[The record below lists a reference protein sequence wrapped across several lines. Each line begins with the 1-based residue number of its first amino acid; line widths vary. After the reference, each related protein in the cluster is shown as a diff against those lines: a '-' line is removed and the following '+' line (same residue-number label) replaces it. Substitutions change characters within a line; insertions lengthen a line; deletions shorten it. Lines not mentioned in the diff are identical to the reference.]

1 MGGVFSALSARSAEP
16 QSKYE
21 LAGKMKDLSLG
32 DAHIFPIDDLMNRS
46 MGKDLVKNQN
56 DNIATSMTVE
66 YFFFLPVIYSLHLLW
81 LKQGTPVVDFQPL
94 NCLLSAQDF
103 SV

>member
-16 QSKYE
+16 QAKYE

-32 DAHIFPIDDLMNRS
+32 DAHIFPIDDLMSRS
-46 MGKDLVKNQN
+46 TGKDLVIHEIQ
-56 DNIATSMTVE
+56 S
-66 YFFFLPVIYSLHLLW
+66 Y
-81 LKQGTPVVDFQPL
+81 
-94 NCLLSAQDF
+94 F

>member
-32 DAHIFPIDDLMNRS
+32 DAHIFPIDDLMSRS
-46 MGKDLVKNQN
+46 MGKDLVKK
-56 DNIATSMTVE
+56 IKMTTS
-66 YFFFLPVIYSLHLLW
+66 LL
-81 LKQGTPVVDFQPL
+81 Q
-94 NCLLSAQDF
+94 
-103 SV
+103 